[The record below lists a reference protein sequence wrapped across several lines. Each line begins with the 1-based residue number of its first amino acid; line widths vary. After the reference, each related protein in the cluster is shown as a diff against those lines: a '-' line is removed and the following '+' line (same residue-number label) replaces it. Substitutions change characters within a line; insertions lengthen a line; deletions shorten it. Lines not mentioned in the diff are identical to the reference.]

1 MASGD
6 SLDRAH
12 NEDDAEKKKKEIGVV
27 RRRFTVPL
35 LNRFRLFSFSVPT
48 RGRLF
53 DCVTTAL
60 TVFADGFIYLLGP
73 VLVVVALAI
82 ISFLS
87 HTFFTVLWPML
98 MTPYGNVWS
107 IPGVLH
113 ASFVI
118 FVVGNILH
126 NYYKCVTTSNKG
138 PRYDAVVR
146 ELAEAT
152 NFVYPETPDELQ
164 NARSEYEFKIMQRSR
179 ARRGLPPQTPQRKPP
194 PAAAPSHSNDALA
207 SQSPITIMSGD
218 ANSTD
223 VANGST
229 STKPTRRAS
238 SDTQGGE
245 SVPPRQQQR
254 RQQQPP
260 KPFVPR
266 WMLMGPQEWAFCPY
280 SKQPK
285 PPRAHYDHVT
295 KILVLNMD
303 HYCPWMFNT
312 VGYFNYRYFVNFLL
326 YVAVGML
333 YGAIMSYRPFRNMET
348 KLFRDQMK
356 TSRSK
361 GLKVVDHLF
370 SKVPLPS
377 ERTQIS
383 FTFMLCISVGIA
395 VLCLLSFHI
404 YLILTAQTTIE
415 FHGNISKRRMAR
427 KRGIQ
432 WINPYDLGW
441 KKNWQQV
448 YGSKPFFRS
457 ILASGRE
464 PEFLPVP
471 IAGELGRRSH
481 AKKELKSS
489 SNRLPPV

>member
-1 MASGD
+1 MVSGD
-6 SLDRAH
+6 SLGRAH
-12 NEDDAEKKKKEIGVV
+12 NEDDGEEKKKEIGVV

-98 MTPYGNVWS
+98 MTPYGNVRS

-138 PRYDAVVR
+138 PKYDAVVR

-152 NFVYPETPDELQ
+152 NFVYPENPDELQ

-179 ARRGLPPQTPQRKPP
+179 ARRGLPPQSPQRQTP
-194 PAAAPSHSNDALA
+194 PAAVPSHSNDALV
-207 SQSPITIMSGD
+207 SQSPTTIMSGD
-218 ANSTD
+218 ANSTAF
-223 VANGST
+223 ANGST
-229 STKPTRRAS
+229 STKPTRRKS

-254 RQQQPP
+254 QQQQPKQRP
-260 KPFVPR
+260 LPG

-295 KILVLNMD
+295 KMLVLNMD

-312 VGYFNYRYFVNFLL
+312 
-326 YVAVGML
+326 AVGML
-333 YGAIMSYRPFRNMET
+333 YGAIMSYRPFRNMES
-348 KLFRDQMK
+348 KLFKDQIRA
-356 TSRSK
+356 SRSN

-383 FTFMLCISVGIA
+383 LAFMLCLSVGIA
-395 VLCLLSFHI
+395 VLW
-404 YLILTAQTTIE
+404 
-415 FHGNISKRRMAR
+415 NISKRRITR
-427 KRGIQ
+427 R
-432 WINPYDLGW
+432 
-441 KKNWQQV
+441 
-448 YGSKPFFRS
+448 R
-457 ILASGRE
+457 GRE